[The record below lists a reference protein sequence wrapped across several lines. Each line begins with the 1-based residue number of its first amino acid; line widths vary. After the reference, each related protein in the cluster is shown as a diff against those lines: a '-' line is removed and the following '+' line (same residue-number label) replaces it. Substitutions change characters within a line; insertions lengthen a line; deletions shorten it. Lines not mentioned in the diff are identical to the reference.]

1 MNRSVLSKV
10 LTIALMSGMLW
21 FFAREQRSISIRPQ
35 RTAGANAP
43 APGRNAS
50 NGSDDSN
57 GSSGSSISNES
68 PGNNVS
74 AGAPESVVWRMVEAS
89 RAGDPARYLACY
101 TGEME
106 PRLRRD
112 FQEMGAPRSR
122 DYLLE
127 AHRRLKGVAVRS
139 PRMQSPLDA
148 QISVEYVYEDRNEVQ
163 QIHVKR
169 VAGSWKIDRVDGA
182 ERIKTLVPYGAPVE
196 N

>member
-21 FFAREQRSISIRPQ
+21 FFAREQRSISLRPQ

-43 APGRNAS
+43 APGS
-50 NGSDDSN
+50 NVGNDRD
-57 GSSGSSISNES
+57 GSSVSNDS

-89 RAGDPARYLACY
+89 RAGDPARYLECY

-122 DYLLE
+122 DYLLD

-163 QIHVKR
+163 QVHVKR

-182 ERIKTLVPYGAPVE
+182 ERIKTLVPYGTPV
-196 N
+196 NY